1 MPFISTTM
9 TTLNHL
15 LFLIYFASLIMN
27 IKGILNQP
35 FYWIGIISKKKENT
49 TFSSGEDFCMCV
61 HVCVHMCIH
70 ECVFCVD
77 M

>member
-1 MPFISTTM
+1 MPFVSTTM

-35 FYWIGIISKKKENT
+35 FYWIGIISKKENT
-49 TFSSGEDFCMCV
+49 TLPSSKDFL
-61 HVCVHMCIH
+61 HVCACGCT
-70 ECVFCVD
+70 CVYT
-77 M
+77 